1 MHPALDAF
9 TAPTAEWFA
18 STFAAPTQCQVSG
31 WQSISAGQHC
41 LIAAPTGSGKTLA
54 AFLWA
59 IDRVMSE
66 PEPARAERTRVL
78 YLSPLRALAV
88 DVDKNLRAPLAGI
101 SLAAERLGVEVHV
114 PTVGVRTGD
123 TSAAERRRLVTRPP
137 DIAITTPESLYLMLT
152 SQARETL
159 RWVRWVI
166 VDEIHSVAAT
176 KRGTHLALSLERLC
190 ELTAQPPQRIGLSAT
205 QRPLSEV
212 ARFLGGS
219 DPDRPAARHVEITD
233 AGMTK
238 QLDVEVIVGVSDMGD
253 LAAASAGAA
262 PNGAVRVD
270 HDDDFAPPLAVAPS
284 DTASPLAVAPP
295 DTASPLAVA
304 PSDSASSLAVA
315 PSDTAQTHSNS
326 IWPAIH
332 PRLLELVYA
341 HRSTIIFTNARRLA
355 ERLATRLNELHLE
368 GLNRAAEAEG
378 TSPPEGAELVRAHH
392 GSLSREQRLG
402 IEDDLKAGRVRAIVA
417 TSSLELG
424 IDMGAVDLV
433 IQVASPPS
441 VAAGMQRIGR
451 AGHQVGEPSVGKI
464 FPRHRGDLVEAAVVA
479 QRMGTG
485 EIEAIRYPRQPL
497 DVLAQQ
503 VVAMVAVDDW
513 SVEGILRVVR
523 RAAPYE
529 QLSEEVF
536 SSVLDLLAGRYPSEE
551 FRELRPRIV
560 WDRTTGMLRARQG
573 AGRLAVTN
581 AGTIPDRG
589 LYAVFTTD
597 GSRVGELDEEMVY
610 EARVGETFL
619 LGASTWRIAEIT
631 FDRVVVTPAPGEPGK
646 MPFWHGDGPGRPLE
660 LGRAVGAF
668 IRTIGDE
675 LPADLESHL
684 MQLDAEAER
693 AAVMARRGDVDPTS
707 PPRRAAQRLSRTAKP
722 GPERP
727 VSAANKSGKQQAT
740 RREGSTVSA
749 SSIAAEPTARLVE
762 QLQRENCLDRS
773 AAVNVLRYL
782 DAQRAATGAVPD
794 DRTIVV
800 ERFRDEIGD
809 WRICILTPFGA
820 RVHAPWGIALQAKL
834 AEQAVG
840 SGDVNGMGGV
850 ELLWSDDGI
859 VLRLPD
865 VWSPDDHGGAGAA
878 GNGSAWDSPGAGGP
892 PVLDATDL
900 ALDPDEVRDAI
911 VSHLPSTALFASR
924 FREVAGRALLLPR
937 RRPGERVPLWQQ
949 RQRSA
954 GLLEVAA
961 KYPSF
966 PMLLETSRECLQEVF
981 DVPALAEVLSDIR
994 SRKIRMVTVDTDGAS
1009 PMAQSLLFDWISVFM
1024 YGGDAPLAERR
1035 AAALALDRDLLADL
1049 LGAEELRELLDAEV
1063 LATLELELQRLADGR
1078 RARSPDELAD
1088 VLSRVGD
1095 LTAAEISYRC
1105 VTEQPVSSTAEQ
1117 ARDEAAQDS
1126 STAAFDA
1133 PSRGESPPG
1142 SAGAL
1147 ESPPNM
1153 SLGEGWLAELVA
1165 ERRAVEL
1172 RVAGETRYVAVEDAA
1187 RYRDALGCALPV
1199 GLPAVLTVDVL
1210 APGTDPL
1217 DELVARYASTH
1228 VPFEADA
1235 VAERLGI
1242 PVVRVTA
1249 ALNRLETAK
1258 RVTRGAFRPD
1268 GTSTEW
1274 CDTSV
1279 LRTVRRRSLA
1289 RLRREVEPVPPE
1301 AYARFLAAWH
1311 SIDRPR
1317 RGADALADAI
1327 TQLAGAPVAA
1337 SILETDVLPA
1347 RVARYSGA
1355 DLDAL
1360 LASGELVWIG
1370 AGSLGPNDGR
1380 VRLYWRDEIAT
1391 LAPPTDHEPD
1401 DTVSAAVLAYLAEHG
1416 AAFWPDLL
1424 NAAHAATALGEERTS
1439 ASGQPHSAD
1448 EPAANRQ
1455 PPPDSRDATPPD
1467 AALDPVGRGERSQA
1481 EISPDSRRPADLA
1494 SLSDQ
1499 VLAALWDLVWAG
1511 LVTNDTLAPLR
1522 ALGPRRSGRSKST
1535 SAGRAAGIRQ
1545 GARRGQSGVLTRSG
1559 PARRRPGRL
1568 RSGGPPSA
1576 AGRWSLTSL
1585 LREPAPSPTERAH
1598 GGAQALLE
1606 RHGIVTRPGVLAEGH
1621 PGGFAAAYGILRALE
1636 ERGSVRRGHF
1646 VEGLGAAQ
1654 FATAAAVERLRDYR
1668 EGSDGVVA
1676 LGAADPAQPYGA
1688 ALSWPPSDGRPSR
1701 TAGAHVVLAD
1711 GTPLVALDRGG
1722 RTLHTFE
1729 HAADDLR
1736 WIGALRQALADGRL
1750 AKVELARIDAGPAAE
1765 HPIHDALIEHGFTP
1779 GYRGP
1784 TLRP

>member
-1 MHPALDAF
+1 M
-9 TAPTAEWFA
+9 
-18 STFAAPTQCQVSG
+18 C
-31 WQSISAGQHC
+31 
-41 LIAAPTGSGKTLA
+41 
-54 AFLWA
+54 
-59 IDRVMSE
+59 E
-66 PEPARAERTRVL
+66 PEPPRGERTRVL

-88 DVDKNLRAPLAGI
+88 DIDKNLRAPLTGI
-101 SLAAERLGVEVHV
+101 GLAAERLGADVHM

-190 ELTAQPPQRIGLSAT
+190 ELTATKGGSPQRIGLSAT

-212 ARFLGGS
+212 ARFLGGN
-219 DPDRPAARHVEITD
+219 DPDQPASRHVEITD

-238 QLDVEVIVGVSDMGD
+238 QLEVEVIVGVSDMGD

-262 PNGAVRVD
+262 PNGTVRVD
-270 HDDDFAPPLAVAPS
+270 HDDDFALESPPPTLRDETAPS
-284 DTASPLAVAPP
+284 DTV
-295 DTASPLAVA
+295 
-304 PSDSASSLAVA
+304 
-315 PSDTAQTHSNS
+315 PSDTVSDTVPSDEASPQTAPAPETHSNS

-355 ERLATRLNELHLE
+355 ERLASRLNELHLD

-485 EIEAIRYPRQPL
+485 EIESIRFPRQPL

-513 SVEGILRVVR
+513 SVPDMLAVLR

-675 LPADLESHL
+675 IPADLESHL

-693 AAVMARRGDVDPTS
+693 AAVAARRGDQTS
-707 PPRRAAQRLSRTAKP
+707 PDNGARPSRAASK
-722 GPERP
+722 
-727 VSAANKSGKQQAT
+727 
-740 RREGSTVSA
+740 
-749 SSIAAEPTARLVE
+749 AAEPTARLVE
-762 QLQRENCLDRS
+762 RLQHENCLDRS

-782 DAQRAATGAVPD
+782 EAQRVATGVVPD

-834 AEQAVG
+834 ADQAAG
-840 SGDVNGMGGV
+840 SAGALADGMGGV

-865 VWSPDDHGGAGAA
+865 VWSPDDPDGQGTGDNGSAWSSPGAGAA
-878 GNGSAWDSPGAGGP
+878 

-900 ALDPDEVRDAI
+900 ALDPDEVRKAI

-981 DVPALAEVLSDIR
+981 DVPALSEVLSDIR

-1095 LTAAEISYRC
+1095 LTSEELSYRC
-1105 VTEQPVSSTAEQ
+1105 EPSAPLPSPHENDAAEPIESTHA
-1117 ARDEAAQDS
+1117 D
-1126 STAAFDA
+1126 
-1133 PSRGESPPG
+1133 
-1142 SAGAL
+1142 
-1147 ESPPNM
+1147 
-1153 SLGEGWLAELVA
+1153 GWLAELVA
-1165 ERRAVEL
+1165 HRRAVEL
-1172 RVAGETRYVAVEDAA
+1172 RIAGETRYVAVEDAA

-1199 GLPAVLTVDVL
+1199 GLPAALTVDVL
-1210 APGTDPL
+1210 PPGTDPL
-1217 DELVARYASTH
+1217 DELVARFAATH
-1228 VPFEADA
+1228 VPFEAESIA
-1235 VAERLGI
+1235 QRLGI
-1242 PVVRVTA
+1242 GEARVTA
-1249 ALNRLETAK
+1249 SLNRLETAR

-1268 GTSTEW
+1268 GTGTEW

-1289 RLRREVEPVPPE
+1289 RLRHEVEPVPPE
-1301 AYARFLAAWH
+1301 AYARFVAAWH
-1311 SIDRPR
+1311 SVDRPR

-1337 SILETDVLPA
+1337 SILEADVLPA
-1347 RVARYSGA
+1347 RVARYSAA

-1391 LAPPTDHEPD
+1391 LAPPPDDEPD
-1401 DTVSAAVLAYLAEHG
+1401 DPVTAALLGHLAERG

-1424 NAAHAATALGEERTS
+1424 SAA
-1439 ASGQPHSAD
+1439 ASGLRDDDPEGSSIQPQASPATSTDFSA
-1448 EPAANRQ
+1448 R
-1455 PPPDSRDATPPD
+1455 
-1467 AALDPVGRGERSQA
+1467 
-1481 EISPDSRRPADLA
+1481 
-1494 SLSDQ
+1494 

-1522 ALGPRRSGRSKST
+1522 TLGPRRSARRSRSAA
-1535 SAGRAAGIRQ
+1535 SRSSGAGRAAGSGRQ
-1545 GARRGQSGVLTRSG
+1545 GARRGRAGVLTRSG
-1559 PARRRPGRL
+1559 PGRRPRPGRL

-1585 LREPAPSPTERAH
+1585 LREPAPSATERAH
-1598 GGAQALLE
+1598 GSAQALLE

-1654 FATAAAVERLRDYR
+1654 FATAAAVERLRDHR
-1668 EGSDGVVA
+1668 EGTGDVLM

-1688 ALSWPPSDGRPSR
+1688 ALSWPPSGGRPSR
-1701 TAGAHVVLAD
+1701 TAGGHVVLAD
-1711 GTPLVALDRGG
+1711 GVPLVMADRGG

-1729 HAADDLR
+1729 HAATDLR
-1736 WIGALRQALADGRL
+1736 WIDALRQALADGRL
-1750 AKVELARIDAGPAAE
+1750 AKVELARIDATPAAE
-1765 HPIHDALIEHGFTP
+1765 HPIHDTLTENGFTP

>member
-1 MHPALDAF
+1 MAGPTADSDAAARMHAALGAFSAPA
-9 TAPTAEWFA
+9 AEWFA
-18 STFAAPTQCQVSG
+18 STFAAPTECQVSG
-31 WQSISAGQHC
+31 WQSISEGRNC

-101 SLAAERLGVEVHV
+101 ALAAERLGVDVHM

-190 ELTAQPPQRIGLSAT
+190 ELTRDTVGPPQRIGLSAT

-212 ARFLGGS
+212 AHFLGGS
-219 DPDRPAARHVEITD
+219 DPDLPASRHVEITD

-270 HDDDFAPPLAVAPS
+270 HDDDFAQ
-284 DTASPLAVAPP
+284 P
-295 DTASPLAVA
+295 DTAPQLPPSAAA
-304 PSDSASSLAVA
+304 PAETA
-315 PSDTAQTHSNS
+315 PPEPAPAPETHSNS

-332 PRLLELVYA
+332 PRLLALIYA

-355 ERLATRLNELHLE
+355 ERLATRLNELHLD

-392 GSLSREQRLG
+392 GSLSREQRLT
-402 IEDDLKAGRVRAIVA
+402 IEDDLKSGRVRAIVA

-485 EIEAIRYPRQPL
+485 EIEAIHFPRQPL

-513 SVEGILRVVR
+513 SVADLLAVIR

-693 AAVMARRGDVDPTS
+693 AAVAARRGDVDPAS
-707 PPRRAAQRLSRTAKP
+707 EPSSENGGGAAPPRRASKAAQ
-722 GPERP
+722 
-727 VSAANKSGKQQAT
+727 
-740 RREGSTVSA
+740 
-749 SSIAAEPTARLVE
+749 PTARLVE

-782 DAQRAATGAVPD
+782 DAQRAATGALPD

-834 AEQAVG
+834 AQQGAGDGSAVA
-840 SGDVNGMGGV
+840 DGMGGV

-865 VWSPDDHGGAGAA
+865 VWSPDDHDGAA
-878 GNGSAWDSPGAGGP
+878 PNGSAQNSWNADSPGASGA

-900 ALDPDEVRDAI
+900 ALDPDEVREAI
-911 VSHLPSTALFASR
+911 VGHLPSTALFASR

-981 DVPALAEVLSDIR
+981 DVPALAEVLTDIR

-1063 LATLELELQRLADGR
+1063 LAELELELQRLADGR
-1078 RARSPDELAD
+1078 RARSADELAD
-1088 VLSRVGD
+1088 VLARVGD
-1095 LTAAEISYRC
+1095 LTAEELSYRC
-1105 VTEQPVSSTAEQ
+1105 ELSTPLPSPHESDAAGPTEVDEVVAPQS
-1117 ARDEAAQDS
+1117 EAA
-1126 STAAFDA
+1126 A
-1133 PSRGESPPG
+1133 GER
-1142 SAGAL
+1142 
-1147 ESPPNM
+1147 
-1153 SLGEGWLAELVA
+1153 WLADLLA

-1172 RVAGETRYVAVEDAA
+1172 RIAGEVRYVAVEDAA

-1199 GLPAVLTVDVL
+1199 GLPAAFMSDAL
-1210 APGTDPL
+1210 ADGADPM
-1217 DELVARYASTH
+1217 DELVARFAATH
-1228 VPFEADA
+1228 IPFEAEA
-1235 VAERLGI
+1235 AALRWGI
-1242 PVVRVTA
+1242 PAVRVTA
-1249 ALNRLETAK
+1249 ALSRLETAK

-1274 CDTSV
+1274 CDTAV

-1355 DLDAL
+1355 DLDGL

-1380 VRLYWRDEIAT
+1380 VRLYWRDEVAT
-1391 LAPPTDHEPD
+1391 LAPPPTDAPD
-1401 DTVSAAVLAYLAEHG
+1401 DPVAAALLGHLAEHG
-1416 AAFWPDLL
+1416 AAFGPDLL
-1424 NAAHAATALGEERTS
+1424 AAAAAGPARRESVAEADAVPAESSARGGDETQQLDRGGPDQPGPRAHAAAAPL
-1439 ASGQPHSAD
+1439 
-1448 EPAANRQ
+1448 PAA
-1455 PPPDSRDATPPD
+1455 S
-1467 AALDPVGRGERSQA
+1467 
-1481 EISPDSRRPADLA
+1481 SPEFSAR
-1494 SLSDQ
+1494 
-1499 VLAALWDLVWAG
+1499 VLAALWDLVWTG

-1522 ALGPRRSGRSKST
+1522 VLGPRRTGQRSR
-1535 SAGRAAGIRQ
+1535 RAAGRTPGTGRALGSPRQ
-1545 GARRGQSGVLTRSG
+1545 GARRGRSGVLTRSG
-1559 PARRRPGRL
+1559 PARRRPARL

-1668 EGSDGVVA
+1668 EGSDEVVV

-1688 ALSWPPSDGRPSR
+1688 ALAWPPSDGRPSR
-1701 TAGAHVVLAD
+1701 TAGAHVVLA
-1711 GTPLVALDRGG
+1711 GGAPLVALDRGG

-1729 HAADDLR
+1729 HAAGDLR
-1736 WIGALRQALADGRL
+1736 WIDSLRRALADGRL

-1765 HPIHDALIEHGFTP
+1765 HPIHDLLIENGFTP

-1784 TLRP
+1784 TLRS

>member
-1 MHPALDAF
+1 M
-9 TAPTAEWFA
+9 
-18 STFAAPTQCQVSG
+18 
-31 WQSISAGQHC
+31 
-41 LIAAPTGSGKTLA
+41 
-54 AFLWA
+54 
-59 IDRVMSE
+59 
-66 PEPARAERTRVL
+66 AERTRVL

-101 SLAAERLGVEVHV
+101 SLAAERLGVDVHV

-190 ELTAQPPQRIGLSAT
+190 ELTAEPPQRIGLSAT

-212 ARFLGGS
+212 ARFLGGN
-219 DPDRPAARHVEITD
+219 DPDQPDARHVEITD

-262 PNGAVRVD
+262 PNGTVRVD
-270 HDDDFAPPLAVAPS
+270 HDDDFAQPDTAPSLAPPVAAPS
-284 DTASPLAVAPP
+284 DTA
-295 DTASPLAVA
+295 A
-304 PSDSASSLAVA
+304 PSDSAAPLPEPTATESSETAVPAIA
-315 PSDTAQTHSNS
+315 PASETHSNS

-332 PRLLELVYA
+332 PRLLALIYA

-433 IQVASPPS
+433 VQVASPPS

-485 EIEAIRYPRQPL
+485 EIEAIRFPRQPL

-513 SVEGILRVVR
+513 SVPDLLAIIR

-693 AAVMARRGDVDPTS
+693 AAVMARRGDVDPASQPSSENGGETA
-707 PPRRAAQRLSRTAKP
+707 PLRRASKAAQ
-722 GPERP
+722 
-727 VSAANKSGKQQAT
+727 
-740 RREGSTVSA
+740 
-749 SSIAAEPTARLVE
+749 PTARLLE

-782 DAQRAATGAVPD
+782 DAQRIATGVIPD

-820 RVHAPWGIALQAKL
+820 RVHAPWGIALQSKL
-834 AEQAVG
+834 AEQGAN
-840 SGDVNGMGGV
+840 SGGALADGMGGV

-865 VWSPDDHGGAGAA
+865 VWSPDDPDGASATTGGA
-878 GNGSAWDSPGAGGP
+878 AWDSPGVSGA

-900 ALDPDEVRDAI
+900 ALDPDEVREAI
-911 VSHLPSTALFASR
+911 VGHLPSTALFASR

-994 SRKIRMVTVDTDGAS
+994 SRKIRMITVDTDGAS

-1078 RARSPDELAD
+1078 RARSADELAD
-1088 VLSRVGD
+1088 VLARVGD
-1095 LTAAEISYRC
+1095 LTAEELSYRC
-1105 VTEQPVSSTAEQ
+1105 EPSGPAPSPHEGDAPGSAEV
-1117 ARDEAAQDS
+1117 DEAAATQS
-1126 STAAFDA
+1126 ETA
-1133 PSRGESPPG
+1133 SGERW
-1142 SAGAL
+1142 
-1147 ESPPNM
+1147 
-1153 SLGEGWLAELVA
+1153 LGDLLA

-1172 RVAGETRYVAVEDAA
+1172 RIAGEVRYVAVEDAA

-1199 GLPAVLTVDVL
+1199 GLPAALTVDML
-1210 APGTDPL
+1210 TPGTDPL
-1217 DELVARYASTH
+1217 DELVARFAATH

-1242 PVVRVTA
+1242 ALVRVTA
-1249 ALNRLETAK
+1249 ALNRLETAN

-1268 GTSTEW
+1268 GTSTDW

-1289 RLRREVEPVPPE
+1289 RLRHEVEPVPPE
-1301 AYARFLAAWH
+1301 AYARFLSTWH

-1360 LASGELVWIG
+1360 LASGELVWVG

-1380 VRLYWRDEIAT
+1380 IRLYWRDEVAT
-1391 LAPPTDHEPD
+1391 LAPTPD
-1401 DTVSAAVLAYLAEHG
+1401 DVPDDPVSAAVLAHLSEHG

-1424 NAAHAATALGEERTS
+1424 AAAAAPPTRREAGVGAEAVPAESSADSGDETRRLDGSGADQPDSQAHAAAPLS
-1439 ASGQPHSAD
+1439 AASSPEFSA
-1448 EPAANRQ
+1448 R
-1455 PPPDSRDATPPD
+1455 
-1467 AALDPVGRGERSQA
+1467 
-1481 EISPDSRRPADLA
+1481 
-1494 SLSDQ
+1494 

-1522 ALGPRRSGRSKST
+1522 ALGPRRGAQRSHSAARRTAGSGRP
-1535 SAGRAAGIRQ
+1535 
-1545 GARRGQSGVLTRSG
+1545 GARRGRSGVLTRSG

-1598 GGAQALLE
+1598 GAAQALLE
-1606 RHGIVTRPGVLAEGH
+1606 RHGIVTRPGVLGEGH

-1654 FATAAAVERLRDYR
+1654 FATAAAVERLRDHR
-1668 EGSDGVVA
+1668 DGSGDVML

-1688 ALSWPPSDGRPSR
+1688 ALGWPPSDGRPSR
-1701 TAGAHVVLAD
+1701 SAGAHVVLAD
-1711 GTPLVALDRGG
+1711 GIPLVMLARGG

-1729 HAADDLR
+1729 HAAADLR
-1736 WIGALRQALADGRL
+1736 WIDSLRDALAAGRL
-1750 AKVELARIDAGPAAE
+1750 TKVELARIDAGPAAE

-1784 TLRP
+1784 TLRR

>member
-1 MHPALDAF
+1 
-9 TAPTAEWFA
+9 
-18 STFAAPTQCQVSG
+18 
-31 WQSISAGQHC
+31 
-41 LIAAPTGSGKTLA
+41 
-54 AFLWA
+54 
-59 IDRVMSE
+59 MSK
-66 PEPARAERTRVL
+66 PEPPRAERTRVL

-88 DVDKNLRAPLAGI
+88 DIDKNLRAPLAGI
-101 SLAAERLGVEVHV
+101 GLAAERFGTDVHT

-123 TSAAERRRLVTRPP
+123 TSAAERRRLITRPP

-190 ELTAQPPQRIGLSAT
+190 ELTVEPPQRIGLSAT

-212 ARFLGGS
+212 ARFLGGN
-219 DPDRPAARHVEITD
+219 DPEKSASRHVVITD
-233 AGMTK
+233 AGMSS

-253 LAAASAGAA
+253 LAAASAAGA
-262 PNGAVRVD
+262 PNGNVRVD
-270 HDDDFAPPLAVAPS
+270 HDDDFAAPRRVAPS
-284 DTASPLAVAPP
+284 DTAPELAA
-295 DTASPLAVA
+295 
-304 PSDSASSLAVA
+304 A
-315 PSDTAQTHSNS
+315 PSDTAPTVPGSPAPQTHSNS

-332 PRLLELVYA
+332 PRLLELVYE

-355 ERLATRLNELHLE
+355 ERLASRLNELHLD

-392 GSLSREQRLG
+392 GSLSREQRLA
-402 IEDDLKAGRVRAIVA
+402 IEDDLKSGRVRAIVA

-441 VAAGMQRIGR
+441 VAAGLQRIGR
-451 AGHQVGEPSVGKI
+451 AGHHVGAPSVGKI

-485 EIEAIRYPRQPL
+485 EIESIRFPRQPL

-503 VVAMVAVDDW
+503 IVAMVAVDDW
-513 SVEGILRVVR
+513 SVDDLLGVVR

-536 SSVLDLLAGRYPSEE
+536 TSVLDLLAGRYPSEE

-581 AGTIPDRG
+581 GGTIPDRG

-668 IRTIGDE
+668 IRSVGDQMPDPLMPDFATDSSDDAVTGLIGRLQDE
-675 LPADLESHL
+675 H
-684 MQLDAEAER
+684 
-693 AAVMARRGDVDPTS
+693 
-707 PPRRAAQRLSRTAKP
+707 
-722 GPERP
+722 
-727 VSAANKSGKQQAT
+727 
-740 RREGSTVSA
+740 
-749 SSIAAEPTARLVE
+749 
-762 QLQRENCLDRS
+762 CLDRT
-773 AAVNVLRYL
+773 AAENILRYL
-782 DAQRAATGAVPD
+782 DAQRTATGVVPD

-820 RVHAPWGIALQAKL
+820 RVHAPWGIALQAKF
-834 AEQAVG
+834 AQGAAG
-840 SGDVNGMGGV
+840 HGDGPV

-859 VLRLPD
+859 VLRLGD
-865 VWSPDDHGGAGAA
+865 VWSPDDGAQLQSG
-878 GNGSAWDSPGAGGP
+878 PGLGTPA
-892 PVLDATDL
+892 LDGDTL
-900 ALDPDEVRDAI
+900 ALDPDEVREAI

-981 DVPALAEVLSDIR
+981 DVPALTEVLGDIR

-1078 RARSPDELAD
+1078 RARNADELAD

-1095 LTAAEISYRC
+1095 LTALEVAHRC
-1105 VTEQPVSSTAEQ
+1105 EPDPSSRPSADAVRPMAPAGDQPGGQLPAGG
-1117 ARDEAAQDS
+1117 DAAPALASADS
-1126 STAAFDA
+1126 L
-1133 PSRGESPPG
+1133 P
-1142 SAGAL
+1142 
-1147 ESPPNM
+1147 
-1153 SLGEGWLAELVA
+1153 GEGLLADLLA

-1199 GLPAVLTVDVL
+1199 GLPASLTVDVL
-1210 APGTDPL
+1210 PTGTDPL
-1217 DELVARYASTH
+1217 DELVARFAATH
-1228 VPFEADA
+1228 VPFETESAA
-1235 VAERLGI
+1235 QRLGI

-1249 ALNRLETAK
+1249 ALNRLETAR

-1268 GTSTEW
+1268 GTGTEW

-1301 AYARFLAAWH
+1301 AYARFVSAWH
-1311 SIDRPR
+1311 SIERPR

-1337 SILETDVLPA
+1337 SILEADVLPA
-1347 RVARYSGA
+1347 RLARYSGA

-1391 LAPPTDHEPD
+1391 LAPPPDDEPD
-1401 DTVSAAVLAYLAEHG
+1401 DPVAAAVLGHLGERG

-1424 NAAHAATALGEERTS
+1424 SAAHAATAG
-1439 ASGQPHSAD
+1439 D
-1448 EPAANRQ
+1448 EA
-1455 PPPDSRDATPPD
+1455 
-1467 AALDPVGRGERSQA
+1467 
-1481 EISPDSRRPADLA
+1481 ADL
-1494 SLSDQ
+1494 SGLSER

-1511 LVTNDTLAPLR
+1511 HLTNDTFAPLR
-1522 ALGPRRSGRSKST
+1522 ALGPRK
-1535 SAGRAAGIRQ
+1535 GRAAKAKRPGRRAA
-1545 GARRGQSGVLTRSG
+1545 GASRSRSGVLTRSG
-1559 PARRRPGRL
+1559 PSHRPRPGRL
-1568 RSGGPPSA
+1568 RAGGPPSA
-1576 AGRWSLTSL
+1576 AGRWSLVSL

-1598 GGAQALLE
+1598 GAAQALLE

-1654 FATAAAVERLRDYR
+1654 FATAAAVERLRDHR
-1668 EGSDGVVA
+1668 EGSGDMVM

-1688 ALSWPPSDGRPSR
+1688 ALSWPHSDGRPSR
-1701 TAGAHVVLAD
+1701 TAGGQVVLCD
-1711 GTPLVALDRGG
+1711 GIPLVMLDRGG

-1729 HAADDLR
+1729 HANTDLR
-1736 WIGALRQALADGRL
+1736 WIDALRDALAIGRL
-1750 AKVELARIDAGPAAE
+1750 AKVELARIDAAPAAE
-1765 HPIHDALIEHGFTP
+1765 HPMHDTLLANGFTP

-1784 TLRP
+1784 TLRA

>member
-1 MHPALDAF
+1 MHPALGSF
-9 TAPTAEWFA
+9 SAPTGEWFA
-18 STFAAPTQCQVSG
+18 STFAAPTECQVSG
-31 WQSISAGQHC
+31 WESISEGRHC

-101 SLAAERLGVEVHV
+101 SLAAERLGVDVHM

-190 ELTAQPPQRIGLSAT
+190 ELTGEPPQRIGLSAT

-219 DPDRPAARHVEITD
+219 DPEQPASRHVEITD

-270 HDDDFAPPLAVAPS
+270 HDDDFAAPVAVAVAPS
-284 DTASPLAVAPP
+284 DTAAP
-295 DTASPLAVA
+295 
-304 PSDSASSLAVA
+304 
-315 PSDTAQTHSNS
+315 QTHSNS

-332 PRLLELVYA
+332 PRLLQLVYA

-433 IQVASPPS
+433 VQVASPPS

-485 EIEAIRYPRQPL
+485 EIESIRYPRQPL

-513 SVEGILRVVR
+513 SVPDLLAVIR

-668 IRTIGDE
+668 IRTIGDA

-693 AAVMARRGDVDPTS
+693 AAVMARRGDVDPAGQPSSETGGGAA
-707 PPRRAAQRLSRTAKP
+707 PPRRASK
-722 GPERP
+722 
-727 VSAANKSGKQQAT
+727 
-740 RREGSTVSA
+740 
-749 SSIAAEPTARLVE
+749 AAEPTARLVE

-834 AEQAVG
+834 AEQAAG
-840 SGDVNGMGGV
+840 SREVNGMGGV

-865 VWSPDDHGGAGAA
+865 VWLPDDQAS
-878 GNGSAWDSPGAGGP
+878 NGSAWDSPGAGGT

-1078 RARSPDELAD
+1078 RARSADELAD

-1117 ARDEAAQDS
+1117 AGDEATQAGEP
-1126 STAAFDA
+1126 AAFDA
-1133 PSRGESPPG
+1133 PSSDES
-1142 SAGAL
+1142 AA
-1147 ESPPNM
+1147 
-1153 SLGEGWLAELVA
+1153 GEGWLAGLVA

-1228 VPFEADA
+1228 VPFEAEA

-1242 PVVRVTA
+1242 AVVRVTA

-1347 RVARYSGA
+1347 RVARYSSA

-1380 VRLYWRDEIAT
+1380 IRLYWRDEIAT
-1391 LAPPTDHEPD
+1391 LAPPTDAEPED
-1401 DTVSAAVLAYLAEHG
+1401 PVSAAVLAHLSEYG

-1424 NAAHAATALGEERTS
+1424 SAAHAATA
-1439 ASGQPHSAD
+1439 
-1448 EPAANRQ
+1448 
-1455 PPPDSRDATPPD
+1455 DSSQQGDS
-1467 AALDPVGRGERSQA
+1467 AALPAESTDGAPDGRALAPKSA
-1481 EISPDSRRPADLA
+1481 ASARPTDLA
-1494 SLSDQ
+1494 NLSER
-1499 VLAALWDLVWAG
+1499 VLTALWDLVWAG

-1522 ALGPRRSGRSKST
+1522 ALGPRRSGRSKS
-1535 SAGRAAGIRQ
+1535 SGAGRATGARQ
-1545 GARRGQSGVLTRSG
+1545 GARRGRSGVLTRSG

-1668 EGSDGVVA
+1668 QHSTPSYTDRSATPERPNDRSQTEVVVI
-1676 LGAADPAQPYGA
+1676 GAADPAQPYGA
-1688 ALSWPPSDGRPSR
+1688 ALSWPPSEGRPSR

-1711 GTPLVALDRGG
+1711 GAPLVALDRGG

-1729 HAADDLR
+1729 HAAVDLR

-1765 HPIHDALIEHGFTP
+1765 HPIHDALIEHGFTA

-1784 TLRP
+1784 TLRT

>member
-1 MHPALDAF
+1 MHPALGAF

-18 STFAAPTQCQVSG
+18 STFAAPTECQVSG
-31 WQSISAGQHC
+31 WEAISAGRHC

-66 PEPARAERTRVL
+66 PEPARGERTRVL

-101 SLAAERLGVEVHV
+101 SLAAERLGVDVHV

-190 ELTAQPPQRIGLSAT
+190 ELTGQAPQRIGLSAT

-219 DPDRPAARHVEITD
+219 DPDAPASRHVEITD

-253 LAAASAGAA
+253 LAAASAGAV
-262 PNGAVRVD
+262 PNRAVRVD
-270 HDDDFAPPLAVAPS
+270 HDDDFAAPPPAPPAAEPS
-284 DTASPLAVAPP
+284 DPTPAPE
-295 DTASPLAVA
+295 
-304 PSDSASSLAVA
+304 
-315 PSDTAQTHSNS
+315 THSNS

-332 PRLLELVYA
+332 PRLLALIYA

-392 GSLSREQRLG
+392 GSLSREQRLA

-485 EIEAIRYPRQPL
+485 EIEAIHFPRQPL

-513 SVEGILRVVR
+513 SVDDILRVVR

-668 IRTIGDE
+668 IRTVGDE

-693 AAVMARRGDVDPTS
+693 AAVAARRGDANATIEPS
-707 PPRRAAQRLSRTAKP
+707 SENGGEAAPPRRASKAAQ
-722 GPERP
+722 
-727 VSAANKSGKQQAT
+727 
-740 RREGSTVSA
+740 
-749 SSIAAEPTARLVE
+749 PTARLLK
-762 QLQRENCLDRS
+762 QLQRENCLDRP

-782 DAQRAATGAVPD
+782 DAQRAATGALPD

-820 RVHAPWGIALQAKL
+820 RVHAPWGIALQAKF
-834 AEQAVG
+834 AQQGAGDG
-840 SGDVNGMGGV
+840 SAAGDGMGGV

-865 VWSPDDHGGAGAA
+865 VWPPGDHDGAT
-878 GNGSAWDSPGAGGP
+878 GNGSAWDSPGGGGA

-900 ALDPDEVRDAI
+900 ALDPDEVREAI
-911 VSHLPSTALFASR
+911 VGHLPSTALFASR

-981 DVPALAEVLSDIR
+981 DVPALAEVLTDIR

-1009 PMAQSLLFDWISVFM
+1009 PMAQSLLFDWIAVFM

-1063 LATLELELQRLADGR
+1063 LAELELELQRLADGR
-1078 RARSPDELAD
+1078 RARSADELAD
-1088 VLSRVGD
+1088 VLARVGD
-1095 LTAAEISYRC
+1095 LTAEELSYRC
-1105 VTEQPVSSTAEQ
+1105 EPSGTAPSAQEGD
-1117 ARDEAAQDS
+1117 APGSADDDEAAAPQS
-1126 STAAFDA
+1126 ETA
-1133 PSRGESPPG
+1133 SGERWL
-1142 SAGAL
+1142 GAL
-1147 ESPPNM
+1147 
-1153 SLGEGWLAELVA
+1153 LA

-1172 RVAGETRYVAVEDAA
+1172 RIAGEVRYVAVEDAA

-1199 GLPAVLTVDVL
+1199 GLPAALTVDML
-1210 APGTDPL
+1210 TPGTDPL
-1217 DELVARYASTH
+1217 DELVARFAATH

-1242 PVVRVTA
+1242 AVVRVTA

-1289 RLRREVEPVPPE
+1289 RLRQEVEPVPPE
-1301 AYARFLAAWH
+1301 AYARFLARWH

-1317 RGADALADAI
+1317 RGAEALADAI

-1347 RVARYSGA
+1347 RVTRYSGA

-1360 LASGELVWIG
+1360 LASGELVWVG

-1380 VRLYWRDEIAT
+1380 IRLYWRDEVAT
-1391 LAPPTDHEPD
+1391 LAPTPD
-1401 DTVSAAVLAYLAEHG
+1401 DVPDDPVSAAVLAHLSEHG

-1424 NAAHAATALGEERTS
+1424 AAAAAAPTRREAGVGAEAVPAESSADSGDETRRFDGSGSDRPDSQAHAAAPLS
-1439 ASGQPHSAD
+1439 AASSPEFSA
-1448 EPAANRQ
+1448 R
-1455 PPPDSRDATPPD
+1455 
-1467 AALDPVGRGERSQA
+1467 
-1481 EISPDSRRPADLA
+1481 
-1494 SLSDQ
+1494 
-1499 VLAALWDLVWAG
+1499 VLTALWDLVWAG

-1522 ALGPRRSGRSKST
+1522 ALGPRRGAQRSRSAARRTSGSGRP
-1535 SAGRAAGIRQ
+1535 
-1545 GARRGQSGVLTRSG
+1545 GARRGRSGVLTRSG

-1568 RSGGPPSA
+1568 RTGGPPSA

-1598 GGAQALLE
+1598 GAAQALLE
-1606 RHGIVTRPGVLAEGH
+1606 RHGIVTRPGVLGEGH

-1654 FATAAAVERLRDYR
+1654 FATAAAVERLRDHR
-1668 EGSDGVVA
+1668 EGSGDMML

-1688 ALSWPPSDGRPSR
+1688 ALGWPPSDGRPGRS
-1701 TAGAHVVLAD
+1701 AGAHVVLAD
-1711 GTPLVALDRGG
+1711 GVPLVMLDRGG

-1729 HAADDLR
+1729 QAAADLR
-1736 WIGALRQALADGRL
+1736 WIDALRDGLAAGRL
-1750 AKVELARIDAGPAAE
+1750 ARVELGRIDSTDAAE
-1765 HPIHDALIEHGFTP
+1765 HPMHDLLIENGFIP

-1784 TLRP
+1784 TLRT

>member
-1 MHPALDAF
+1 MAGVTADNEVLARMHPALGSF
-9 TAPTAEWFA
+9 SAPTSEWFGT
-18 STFAAPTQCQVSG
+18 TFAAPTQCQVSG
-31 WQSISAGQHC
+31 WETIAEGRHC

-66 PEPARAERTRVL
+66 PEPPRAERTRVL

-88 DVDKNLRAPLAGI
+88 DIDKNLRAPLAGI
-101 SLAAERLGVEVHV
+101 GLAAERLGTDMHT

-123 TSAAERRRLVTRPP
+123 TSAAERRRLITRPP

-190 ELTAQPPQRIGLSAT
+190 ELTVEQPQRIGLSAT

-212 ARFLGGS
+212 ARFLGGN
-219 DPDRPAARHVEITD
+219 DPDQPASRHVVITD
-233 AGMTK
+233 AGMSS

-253 LAAASAGAA
+253 LAAASVAGA
-262 PNGAVRVD
+262 PNGNVRVD
-270 HDDDFAPPLAVAPS
+270 HDDDCAASSSTGPSLAPPASDTAPSDAAPSLAPTPS
-284 DTASPLAVAPP
+284 DTA
-295 DTASPLAVA
+295 
-304 PSDSASSLAVA
+304 PSDASGAA
-315 PSDTAQTHSNS
+315 PQTHSNS

-355 ERLATRLNELHLE
+355 ERLASRLNELHLD

-451 AGHQVGEPSVGKI
+451 AGHQVGAPSVGKI

-485 EIEAIRYPRQPL
+485 EIESIRFPRQPL

-513 SVEGILRVVR
+513 SVDDLLGVVR

-581 AGTIPDRG
+581 GGTIPDRG

-668 IRTIGDE
+668 IRSVGDQLPDPLPLDFATDSSDDAVTGLIG
-675 LPADLESHL
+675 
-684 MQLDAEAER
+684 R
-693 AAVMARRGDVDPTS
+693 
-707 PPRRAAQRLSRTAKP
+707 
-722 GPERP
+722 
-727 VSAANKSGKQQAT
+727 
-740 RREGSTVSA
+740 
-749 SSIAAEPTARLVE
+749 
-762 QLQRENCLDRS
+762 LQREHCLDRT
-773 AAVNVLRYL
+773 AAENILRYL
-782 DAQRAATGAVPD
+782 DAQRTATGVVPD

-834 AEQAVG
+834 AEGAAQHG
-840 SGDVNGMGGV
+840 EGPV

-859 VLRLPD
+859 VLRLGD
-865 VWSPDDHGGAGAA
+865 VWSPDDEAGSQS
-878 GNGSAWDSPGAGGP
+878 GPG
-892 PVLDATDL
+892 LDAPDL
-900 ALDPDEVRDAI
+900 ALDPDEVREAI
-911 VSHLPSTALFASR
+911 VNHLPSTALFASR

-981 DVPALAEVLSDIR
+981 DVPALAEVLGDIK
-994 SRKIRMVTVDTDGAS
+994 SRKIRMVTVDTDRAS

-1078 RARSPDELAD
+1078 RARDADELAD

-1095 LTAAEISYRC
+1095 LTTLEITHRC
-1105 VTEQPVSSTAEQ
+1105 EP
-1117 ARDEAAQDS
+1117 D
-1126 STAAFDA
+1126 
-1133 PSRGESPPG
+1133 PSGSPPG
-1142 SAGAL
+1142 
-1147 ESPPNM
+1147 ERW
-1153 SLGEGWLAELVA
+1153 LGELVA
-1165 ERRAVEL
+1165 ERRAVEV
-1172 RVAGETRYVAVEDAA
+1172 RIADETRYVAVEDAS
-1187 RYRDALGCALPV
+1187 RCRDALGCALPV
-1199 GLPAVLTVDVL
+1199 GLPAAFTVD
-1210 APGTDPL
+1210 AYQGTDPL
-1217 DELVARYASTH
+1217 DELVARFAATH
-1228 VPFEADA
+1228 VPFEVESAA
-1235 VAERLGI
+1235 QRLGI

-1249 ALNRLETAK
+1249 ALNRLEAAR

-1268 GTSTEW
+1268 GTGTEW
-1274 CDTSV
+1274 CDMTV

-1301 AYARFLAAWH
+1301 AYARFLSAWH

-1337 SILETDVLPA
+1337 SILEADVLPV
-1347 RVARYSGA
+1347 RLARYSGA

-1391 LAPPTDHEPD
+1391 LAPPPDDEPD
-1401 DTVSAAVLAYLAEHG
+1401 GPVAASVLSHLGERG
-1416 AAFWPDLL
+1416 AAFWTDLFA
-1424 NAAHAATALGEERTS
+1424 AAHAATS
-1439 ASGQPHSAD
+1439 D
-1448 EPAANRQ
+1448 
-1455 PPPDSRDATPPD
+1455 DA
-1467 AALDPVGRGERSQA
+1467 
-1481 EISPDSRRPADLA
+1481 PADL
-1494 SLSDQ
+1494 SGQSER

-1511 LVTNDTLAPLR
+1511 LVTNDTFAPLR
-1522 ALGPRRSGRSKST
+1522 ALGPRR
-1535 SAGRAAGIRQ
+1535 GRAAKAKRPG
-1545 GARRGQSGVLTRSG
+1545 RRAASASRGRSGVLTRSG
-1559 PARRRPGRL
+1559 PGHRPRPGRL
-1568 RSGGPPSA
+1568 RAGGPPSA
-1576 AGRWSLTSL
+1576 AGRWSLVSL

-1598 GGAQALLE
+1598 GAAQALLE
-1606 RHGIVTRPGVLAEGH
+1606 RHGIVTRPGVLADGH

-1654 FATAAAVERLRDYR
+1654 FATAAAVERLRDHR
-1668 EGSDGVVA
+1668 EGSDDIVV

-1688 ALSWPPSDGRPSR
+1688 ALGWPSSDGRPSR
-1701 TAGAHVVLAD
+1701 TAGGHVVLSD
-1711 GTPLVALDRGG
+1711 GFPLVMLDRGG

-1729 HAADDLR
+1729 HANTDLR
-1736 WIGALRQALADGRL
+1736 WIDALRNALANGRL
-1750 AKVELARIDAGPAAE
+1750 TRVELARIDAAPAAE
-1765 HPIHDALIEHGFTP
+1765 HPMHDTLTANGFTP

>member
-1 MHPALDAF
+1 MAGVTADNEVLARMHPALGSF
-9 TAPTAEWFA
+9 SAPTSEWFGK
-18 STFAAPTQCQVSG
+18 TFAAPTQCQVSG
-31 WQSISAGQHC
+31 WETIAEGRHC

-66 PEPARAERTRVL
+66 PEPPRAERTRVL

-88 DVDKNLRAPLAGI
+88 DIDKNLRAPLAGI
-101 SLAAERLGVEVHV
+101 GLAAERLGTDVHT

-123 TSAAERRRLVTRPP
+123 TSAAERRRLITRPP

-190 ELTAQPPQRIGLSAT
+190 ELTVEPPQRIGLSAT

-212 ARFLGGS
+212 ARFLGGN
-219 DPDRPAARHVEITD
+219 DPEQPASRHVVITD
-233 AGMTK
+233 AGMSS

-253 LAAASAGAA
+253 LAAASAAGA
-262 PNGAVRVD
+262 PNGNVRVD
-270 HDDDFAPPLAVAPS
+270 HDDDFAAPRGVAPS
-284 DTASPLAVAPP
+284 DTAPIVPGSPAR
-295 DTASPLAVA
+295 
-304 PSDSASSLAVA
+304 
-315 PSDTAQTHSNS
+315 QTHSNS

-332 PRLLELVYA
+332 PRLLELVYE

-355 ERLATRLNELHLE
+355 ERLASRLNELHLD

-378 TSPPEGAELVRAHH
+378 TSPPEGEELVRAHH
-392 GSLSREQRLG
+392 GSLSREQRLA
-402 IEDDLKAGRVRAIVA
+402 IEDDLKTGRVRAIVA

-441 VAAGMQRIGR
+441 VAAGLQRIGR
-451 AGHQVGEPSVGKI
+451 AGHQVGAPSVGKI

-485 EIEAIRYPRQPL
+485 QIESIRFPRQPL

-513 SVEGILRVVR
+513 SVNDLLGVVR

-560 WDRTTGMLRARQG
+560 WDRSTGMLRARQG

-668 IRTIGDE
+668 IRSVGDQLPDPLAPDFATDSSDDAIAGLIG
-675 LPADLESHL
+675 
-684 MQLDAEAER
+684 R
-693 AAVMARRGDVDPTS
+693 
-707 PPRRAAQRLSRTAKP
+707 
-722 GPERP
+722 
-727 VSAANKSGKQQAT
+727 
-740 RREGSTVSA
+740 
-749 SSIAAEPTARLVE
+749 
-762 QLQRENCLDRS
+762 LQREHCLDRT
-773 AAVNVLRYL
+773 AAENILRYL
-782 DAQRAATGAVPD
+782 DAQRTATGVVPD

-834 AEQAVG
+834 AQGAAG
-840 SGDVNGMGGV
+840 HGDGPV

-859 VLRLPD
+859 VLRLGD
-865 VWSPDDHGGAGAA
+865 VWSPDDGAQLQSG
-878 GNGSAWDSPGAGGP
+878 PGLGTPA
-892 PVLDATDL
+892 LDGDTL
-900 ALDPDEVRDAI
+900 ALDPDEVREAI

-981 DVPALAEVLSDIR
+981 DVPALTEVLGDIR

-1078 RARSPDELAD
+1078 RARNADELAD

-1095 LTAAEISYRC
+1095 LTALEVAHRC
-1105 VTEQPVSSTAEQ
+1105 EPDPSSRPSADAVQPMAPAGDQ
-1117 ARDEAAQDS
+1117 PGGQLPAGGDAAPALASADS
-1126 STAAFDA
+1126 L
-1133 PSRGESPPG
+1133 P
-1142 SAGAL
+1142 
-1147 ESPPNM
+1147 
-1153 SLGEGWLAELVA
+1153 GEGLLADLLA

-1199 GLPAVLTVDVL
+1199 GLPASLTVDVL
-1210 APGTDPL
+1210 PTGTDPL
-1217 DELVARYASTH
+1217 DELVARFAATH
-1228 VPFEADA
+1228 VPFETESAA
-1235 VAERLGI
+1235 QRLGI

-1249 ALNRLETAK
+1249 ALNRLETVR

-1268 GTSTEW
+1268 GTGTEW

-1289 RLRREVEPVPPE
+1289 RLRQEVEPVPPE
-1301 AYARFLAAWH
+1301 AYARFVSAWH
-1311 SIDRPR
+1311 SIERPR

-1337 SILETDVLPA
+1337 SILEADVLPA
-1347 RVARYSGA
+1347 RLARYSGA

-1360 LASGELVWIG
+1360 LASGDLVWIG

-1391 LAPPTDHEPD
+1391 LAPPPD
-1401 DTVSAAVLAYLAEHG
+1401 DEPEDPVAAAVLGHLGERG

-1424 NAAHAATALGEERTS
+1424 SAAHAATAG
-1439 ASGQPHSAD
+1439 D
-1448 EPAANRQ
+1448 EA
-1455 PPPDSRDATPPD
+1455 
-1467 AALDPVGRGERSQA
+1467 
-1481 EISPDSRRPADLA
+1481 ADL
-1494 SLSDQ
+1494 SGLSERM
-1499 VLAALWDLVWAG
+1499 LAALWDLVWAG
-1511 LVTNDTLAPLR
+1511 HLTNDTFAPLR
-1522 ALGPRRSGRSKST
+1522 ALGPRKGRAVK
-1535 SAGRAAGIRQ
+1535 AKRPGRRAAG
-1545 GARRGQSGVLTRSG
+1545 ASRGRSGVLTRSG
-1559 PARRRPGRL
+1559 PSHRPRPGRL
-1568 RSGGPPSA
+1568 RAGGPPSA
-1576 AGRWSLTSL
+1576 AGRWSLVSL

-1598 GGAQALLE
+1598 GAAQALLE

-1654 FATAAAVERLRDYR
+1654 FATAAAVERLRDHR
-1668 EGSDGVVA
+1668 EGSGDMVM

-1688 ALSWPPSDGRPSR
+1688 ALSWPQSDGRPSR
-1701 TAGAHVVLAD
+1701 TAGGQVVLCD
-1711 GTPLVALDRGG
+1711 GLPLVMLDRGG
-1722 RTLHTFE
+1722 RSLHTFE
-1729 HAADDLR
+1729 HANTDLR
-1736 WIGALRQALADGRL
+1736 WIDALRNALATGRL
-1750 AKVELARIDAGPAAE
+1750 TRVELARIDAAPAAE
-1765 HPIHDALIEHGFTP
+1765 HPMHDTLLANGFTP

-1784 TLRP
+1784 TLRA

>member
-1 MHPALDAF
+1 MLGAF
-9 TAPTAEWFA
+9 SAPTSAWFS
-18 STFAAPTQCQVSG
+18 STFAEPTQCQVSG
-31 WQSISAGQHC
+31 WDTISQGSHC

-66 PEPARAERTRVL
+66 PEPPRPERTRVL

-88 DVDKNLRAPLAGI
+88 DIDKNLRAPLTGI
-101 SLAAERLGVEVHV
+101 GLAAERLGADVHM

-190 ELTAQPPQRIGLSAT
+190 ELTATKGGSPQRIGLSAT

-212 ARFLGGS
+212 ARFLGGN
-219 DPDRPAARHVEITD
+219 DPHQPASRHVEITD

-238 QLDVEVIVGVSDMGD
+238 QLEVEVIVGVSDMGD

-262 PNGAVRVD
+262 PNGTVRVD
-270 HDDDFAPPLAVAPS
+270 HDDDFALESSPPTLRDVTAPS
-284 DTASPLAVAPP
+284 DTASDTVSS
-295 DTASPLAVA
+295 DTASDTVSPDEASPQSTPA
-304 PSDSASSLAVA
+304 PE
-315 PSDTAQTHSNS
+315 THSNS

-355 ERLATRLNELHLE
+355 ERLASRLNELHLD

-485 EIEAIRYPRQPL
+485 EIESIRFPRQPL

-513 SVEGILRVVR
+513 SVPDMLAVLR

-668 IRTIGDE
+668 IRTVGDE
-675 LPADLESHL
+675 IPADLESHL

-693 AAVMARRGDVDPTS
+693 AAVAARRGDQTS
-707 PPRRAAQRLSRTAKP
+707 PGNGARPSRTAS
-722 GPERP
+722 R
-727 VSAANKSGKQQAT
+727 
-740 RREGSTVSA
+740 
-749 SSIAAEPTARLVE
+749 AAEPTARLVE
-762 QLQRENCLDRS
+762 RLQQENCLDRA

-782 DAQRAATGAVPD
+782 EAQRVATGVVPD

-834 AEQAVG
+834 AEQAAG
-840 SGDVNGMGGV
+840 SAGALADGMGGV

-865 VWSPDDHGGAGAA
+865 VWSPDDLDGQGTGDNGSAWSSPGAGAA
-878 GNGSAWDSPGAGGP
+878 

-900 ALDPDEVRDAI
+900 ALDPDEVREAI

-981 DVPALAEVLSDIR
+981 DVPALTEVLSDVR

-1095 LTAAEISYRC
+1095 LTSEELSYRC
-1105 VTEQPVSSTAEQ
+1105 EPSSPLPSPHEHDAAEPVESAHAGAAAAVSERYSSFGGQ
-1117 ARDEAAQDS
+1117 
-1126 STAAFDA
+1126 
-1133 PSRGESPPG
+1133 G
-1142 SAGAL
+1142 SAGPPAIDGMQPVPSPDAL
-1147 ESPPNM
+1147 S
-1153 SLGEGWLAELVA
+1153 GEGWLADLLMQ
-1165 ERRAVEL
+1165 RRAVEL
-1172 RVAGETRYVAVEDAA
+1172 RIAGETRYVAVEDAA

-1199 GLPAVLTVDVL
+1199 GLPAALTVDVL
-1210 APGTDPL
+1210 PPGTDPL
-1217 DELVARYASTH
+1217 DELVARFAATH
-1228 VPFEADA
+1228 VPFEAESIA
-1235 VAERLGI
+1235 QRLGI
-1242 PVVRVTA
+1242 GEARVTA
-1249 ALNRLETAK
+1249 SLNRLETAR

-1268 GTSTEW
+1268 GTGTEW

-1289 RLRREVEPVPPE
+1289 RLRHEVEPVPPE
-1301 AYARFLAAWH
+1301 AYARFVAAWH
-1311 SIDRPR
+1311 SVDRPR

-1337 SILETDVLPA
+1337 SILESDVLPA
-1347 RVARYSGA
+1347 RAARYSGA

-1380 VRLYWRDEIAT
+1380 VRLYWRDEVAT
-1391 LAPPTDHEPD
+1391 LAPPPADEPD
-1401 DTVSAAVLAYLAEHG
+1401 DPLAAAILGHLGERG

-1424 NAAHAATALGEERTS
+1424 NAAALGTREHDSEGRHAQQSPLGQGAEALELRQHASEGLPSAPPTS
-1439 ASGQPHSAD
+1439 VATNTDFSA
-1448 EPAANRQ
+1448 R
-1455 PPPDSRDATPPD
+1455 
-1467 AALDPVGRGERSQA
+1467 
-1481 EISPDSRRPADLA
+1481 
-1494 SLSDQ
+1494 

-1511 LVTNDTLAPLR
+1511 LVANDTFAPLR
-1522 ALGPRRSGRSKST
+1522 TLGPRRTARRSRSPASRSSGGT
-1535 SAGRAAGIRQ
+1535 GRAPGVGRQNARQ
-1545 GARRGQSGVLTRSG
+1545 GRSGVLTRSG
-1559 PARRRPGRL
+1559 PGRRPRPGRL

-1598 GGAQALLE
+1598 GSAQALLE

-1654 FATAAAVERLRDYR
+1654 FATAAAVERLRDHR
-1668 EGSDGVVA
+1668 EGAGNVLM

-1688 ALSWPPSDGRPSR
+1688 ALSWPPSGGRPSR
-1701 TAGAHVVLAD
+1701 TAGGHVVLAD
-1711 GTPLVALDRGG
+1711 GVPLVMADRGG

-1729 HAADDLR
+1729 HAATDLR
-1736 WIGALRQALADGRL
+1736 WIDALRQALADGRL
-1750 AKVELARIDAGPAAE
+1750 AKVELARIDATPAAE
-1765 HPIHDALIEHGFTP
+1765 HPIHDTLIENGLTP

>member
-1 MHPALDAF
+1 M
-9 TAPTAEWFA
+9 
-18 STFAAPTQCQVSG
+18 
-31 WQSISAGQHC
+31 
-41 LIAAPTGSGKTLA
+41 IAAPTGSGKTLA

-101 SLAAERLGVEVHV
+101 SLAAERLGVDVHM

-190 ELTAQPPQRIGLSAT
+190 ELTGEPPQRIGLSAT

-212 ARFLGGS
+212 ARFLGGT
-219 DPDRPAARHVEITD
+219 DPDQPASRHVEITD

-270 HDDDFAPPLAVAPS
+270 HDDDYAPPLAVAPS
-284 DTASPLAVAPP
+284 DTA
-295 DTASPLAVA
+295 PLAVA
-304 PSDSASSLAVA
+304 PSDAA
-315 PSDTAQTHSNS
+315 PPQAPIETVSPDTQTQPAPPAAQTHSNS

-433 IQVASPPS
+433 VQVASPPS

-485 EIEAIRYPRQPL
+485 EIESIRFPRQPL

-513 SVEGILRVVR
+513 PVPDLLAVIR

-551 FRELRPRIV
+551 FRELRPRVV

-668 IRTIGDE
+668 IRTIGDA

-693 AAVMARRGDVDPTS
+693 AAVAARRGDVDPASQPSSETS
-707 PPRRAAQRLSRTAKP
+707 GGVAPPRRASK
-722 GPERP
+722 
-727 VSAANKSGKQQAT
+727 
-740 RREGSTVSA
+740 
-749 SSIAAEPTARLVE
+749 AAEPTAQLVE

-834 AEQAVG
+834 AEQAGG

-865 VWSPDDHGGAGAA
+865 VWSPDEPDGAA
-878 GNGSAWDSPGAGGP
+878 GNGSAWDSPGTSGA

-1078 RARSPDELAD
+1078 RARSADELAD

-1095 LTAAEISYRC
+1095 LTALEVMHRC
-1105 VTEQPVSSTAEQ
+1105 EPS
-1117 ARDEAAQDS
+1117 
-1126 STAAFDA
+1126 A
-1133 PSRGESPPG
+1133 PGED
-1142 SAGAL
+1142 
-1147 ESPPNM
+1147 
-1153 SLGEGWLAELVA
+1153 WLAELVA

-1199 GLPAVLTVDVL
+1199 GLPAALTVDVL
-1210 APGTDPL
+1210 TPGTDPL
-1217 DELVARYASTH
+1217 DELVARFASTH

-1242 PVVRVTA
+1242 AIVRVTA

-1301 AYARFLAAWH
+1301 AYARFLTAWH
-1311 SIDRPR
+1311 SIDWPR

-1347 RVARYSGA
+1347 RVARYSSA

-1380 VRLYWRDEIAT
+1380 IRLYWRDEIAT
-1391 LAPPTDHEPD
+1391 LAPPTDDEPD
-1401 DTVSAAVLAYLAEHG
+1401 DPVAAAVLAHLGEHG

-1424 NAAHAATALGEERTS
+1424 SAAHAATTDS
-1439 ASGQPHSAD
+1439 DGQ
-1448 EPAANRQ
+1448 
-1455 PPPDSRDATPPD
+1455 
-1467 AALDPVGRGERSQA
+1467 
-1481 EISPDSRRPADLA
+1481 ADL
-1494 SLSDQ
+1494 SGLSER
-1499 VLAALWDLVWAG
+1499 VLTALWDLVWAG

-1522 ALGPRRSGRSKST
+1522 ALGPRRSGRSKS
-1535 SAGRAAGIRQ
+1535 SGAGRAAGARQ
-1545 GARRGQSGVLTRSG
+1545 GARRGRSGVLTRSG

-1576 AGRWSLTSL
+1576 AGRWSLTSP
-1585 LREPAPSPTERAH
+1585 LREPAPPPTERAH

-1668 EGSDGVVA
+1668 ESSDEVVV

-1688 ALSWPPSDGRPSR
+1688 ALGWPASDGRPSR

-1729 HAADDLR
+1729 HAAADLR
-1736 WIGALRQALADGRL
+1736 WVGALRQALADGRL

-1765 HPIHDALIEHGFTP
+1765 HPIHDALIEHGFTA

>member
-1 MHPALDAF
+1 MRRLPQPPELDTHPSLAAF
-9 TAPTAEWFA
+9 STSTAAWFS

-31 WQSISAGQHC
+31 WESISAGSHC

-66 PEPARAERTRVL
+66 PEPPRAERTRVL

-88 DVDKNLRAPLAGI
+88 DIDKNLRAPLAGI
-101 SLAAERLGVEVHV
+101 GLAAERLGTVVHT

-123 TSAAERRRLVTRPP
+123 TSAAERRRLITRPP

-176 KRGTHLALSLERLC
+176 KRGTHLTLSLERLC
-190 ELTAQPPQRIGLSAT
+190 ELTVEPPQRIGLSAT

-212 ARFLGGS
+212 ARFLGGN
-219 DPDRPAARHVEITD
+219 DPDQPASRHVVITD
-233 AGMTK
+233 AGMSS

-253 LAAASAGAA
+253 LAVASAAGT
-262 PNGAVRVD
+262 PNGNVRVD
-270 HDDDFAPPLAVAPS
+270 HDDDFAAPRGVAPS
-284 DTASPLAVAPP
+284 DTAPELAA
-295 DTASPLAVA
+295 
-304 PSDSASSLAVA
+304 A
-315 PSDTAQTHSNS
+315 PSDTAPTVPGSPAPQTRSNS

-355 ERLATRLNELHLE
+355 ERLASRLNELHLD

-378 TSPPEGAELVRAHH
+378 TSPPEGEELVRAHH
-392 GSLSREQRLG
+392 GSLSREQRLT
-402 IEDDLKAGRVRAIVA
+402 IEDDLKSGRVRAIVA

-441 VAAGMQRIGR
+441 VAAGLQRIGR
-451 AGHQVGEPSVGKI
+451 AGHHVGAPSVGKI

-485 EIEAIRYPRQPL
+485 EIESIRFPRQPL

-513 SVEGILRVVR
+513 SVNDLLGVVR

-668 IRTIGDE
+668 IRTVGDQ
-675 LPADLESHL
+675 LPDPLTPDFATDSSD
-684 MQLDAEAER
+684 DA
-693 AAVMARRGDVDPTS
+693 VTG
-707 PPRRAAQRLSRTAKP
+707 LISR
-722 GPERP
+722 
-727 VSAANKSGKQQAT
+727 
-740 RREGSTVSA
+740 
-749 SSIAAEPTARLVE
+749 
-762 QLQRENCLDRS
+762 LQREHCLDRT
-773 AAVNVLRYL
+773 AAENILRYL
-782 DAQRAATGAVPD
+782 DAQRTATGVVPD

-820 RVHAPWGIALQAKL
+820 RVHAPWGIALQAKF
-834 AEQAVG
+834 AQGAAP
-840 SGDVNGMGGV
+840 SGEGPV

-859 VLRLPD
+859 VLRLGD
-865 VWSPDDHGGAGAA
+865 VWSPDDEAA
-878 GNGSAWDSPGAGGP
+878 LQSRPG
-892 PVLDATDL
+892 LDAPDL
-900 ALDPDEVRDAI
+900 ALDPDEVREAI
-911 VSHLPSTALFASR
+911 VNHLPSTALFASR

-981 DVPALAEVLSDIR
+981 DVPALSEVLGDIK

-1063 LATLELELQRLADGR
+1063 LATLELELQRLADDR
-1078 RARSPDELAD
+1078 RARDADELAD

-1095 LTAAEISYRC
+1095 LTALEITHRC
-1105 VTEQPVSSTAEQ
+1105 EP
-1117 ARDEAAQDS
+1117 
-1126 STAAFDA
+1126 DA
-1133 PSRGESPPG
+1133 SGSPPG
-1142 SAGAL
+1142 
-1147 ESPPNM
+1147 ER
-1153 SLGEGWLAELVA
+1153 WLAELLA
-1165 ERRAVEL
+1165 ERRAVEV
-1172 RVAGETRYVAVEDAA
+1172 RIADETRYVAVEDAA
-1187 RYRDALGCALPV
+1187 RCRDALGCALPV
-1199 GLPAVLTVDVL
+1199 GLPAALTVD
-1210 APGTDPL
+1210 AYQGTDPL
-1217 DELVARYASTH
+1217 DELVARFAATH
-1228 VPFEADA
+1228 VPFETESAA
-1235 VAERLGI
+1235 QRLGI
-1242 PVVRVTA
+1242 PLVRVTA
-1249 ALNRLETAK
+1249 ALNRLEGTR

-1268 GTSTEW
+1268 GTGTEW
-1274 CDTSV
+1274 CDMSV

-1301 AYARFLAAWH
+1301 AYARFLSAWH

-1337 SILETDVLPA
+1337 SILEADVLPA
-1347 RVARYSGA
+1347 RLARYGGA

-1380 VRLYWRDEIAT
+1380 IRLYWRDEIAT
-1391 LAPPTDHEPD
+1391 LVPPPDDEPD
-1401 DTVSAAVLAYLAEHG
+1401 DPVAAAVLTHLAERG
-1416 AAFWPDLL
+1416 AAFWTDLF
-1424 NAAHAATALGEERTS
+1424 AAVHAAT
-1439 ASGQPHSAD
+1439 SG
-1448 EPAANRQ
+1448 
-1455 PPPDSRDATPPD
+1455 DA
-1467 AALDPVGRGERSQA
+1467 
-1481 EISPDSRRPADLA
+1481 PADL
-1494 SLSDQ
+1494 SGLSER

-1511 LVTNDTLAPLR
+1511 LVTNDTFAPLR
-1522 ALGPRRSGRSKST
+1522 ALGPRR
-1535 SAGRAAGIRQ
+1535 GRAAKAKRPGRRAA
-1545 GARRGQSGVLTRSG
+1545 GASRGRSGVLTRSG
-1559 PARRRPGRL
+1559 PGHRPRPGRL
-1568 RSGGPPSA
+1568 RAGGPPSA
-1576 AGRWSLTSL
+1576 AGRWSLVLL

-1598 GGAQALLE
+1598 GAAQALLE

-1654 FATAAAVERLRDYR
+1654 FATAAAVERLRDHR
-1668 EGSDGVVA
+1668 EGSGDMVV

-1688 ALSWPPSDGRPSR
+1688 ALGWPPSDGRPSR
-1701 TAGAHVVLAD
+1701 TAGGHVVLCD
-1711 GTPLVALDRGG
+1711 GFPLVMLDRGG

-1729 HAADDLR
+1729 HANTDLR
-1736 WIGALRQALADGRL
+1736 WIDALRDALATGRL
-1750 AKVELARIDAGPAAE
+1750 TRVELARIDATPAAE
-1765 HPIHDALIEHGFTP
+1765 HPIHDTLTANGFTP

-1784 TLRP
+1784 TLRA

>member
-1 MHPALDAF
+1 
-9 TAPTAEWFA
+9 
-18 STFAAPTQCQVSG
+18 
-31 WQSISAGQHC
+31 
-41 LIAAPTGSGKTLA
+41 
-54 AFLWA
+54 
-59 IDRVMSE
+59 MSE

-101 SLAAERLGVEVHV
+101 SLAAERLGVDVHM

-190 ELTAQPPQRIGLSAT
+190 ELTAESPQRIGLSAT

-219 DPDRPAARHVEITD
+219 DPDQPASRHVEITD

-270 HDDDFAPPLAVAPS
+270 HDDDFAAPVAVAVAVAPS
-284 DTASPLAVAPP
+284 DTVVPAAQADPAPNEAVPPETVPPETLTQPDATAP
-295 DTASPLAVA
+295 
-304 PSDSASSLAVA
+304 
-315 PSDTAQTHSNS
+315 QTHSNS

-332 PRLLELVYA
+332 PRLLQLVYA

-433 IQVASPPS
+433 VQVASPPS

-485 EIEAIRYPRQPL
+485 EIESIRYPRQPL

-513 SVEGILRVVR
+513 SVPDLLAVIR

-675 LPADLESHL
+675 LPTDLESHL

-693 AAVMARRGDVDPTS
+693 AAVMARRGDVDPAGQAS
-707 PPRRAAQRLSRTAKP
+707 SEQGSAAAPPRRASK
-722 GPERP
+722 
-727 VSAANKSGKQQAT
+727 
-740 RREGSTVSA
+740 
-749 SSIAAEPTARLVE
+749 AAEPTARLVE

-834 AEQAVG
+834 AEQAAG

-865 VWSPDDHGGAGAA
+865 VWSPGHDGAGAA
-878 GNGSAWDSPGAGGP
+878 GNGSAWDSPGTSGA

-1078 RARSPDELAD
+1078 RARSADELAD

-1095 LTAAEISYRC
+1095 LTALEVMHRC
-1105 VTEQPVSSTAEQ
+1105 EPS
-1117 ARDEAAQDS
+1117 
-1126 STAAFDA
+1126 A
-1133 PSRGESPPG
+1133 P
-1142 SAGAL
+1142 
-1147 ESPPNM
+1147 
-1153 SLGEGWLAELVA
+1153 GEGWLAELVA

-1199 GLPAVLTVDVL
+1199 GLPAALTVDVL
-1210 APGTDPL
+1210 TPGTDPL
-1217 DELVARYASTH
+1217 DELVARFASTH

-1242 PVVRVTA
+1242 AIVRVTA

-1258 RVTRGAFRPD
+1258 RATRGAFRPD

-1380 VRLYWRDEIAT
+1380 IRLYWRDEIAT
-1391 LAPPTDHEPD
+1391 LAPPTEDGPD
-1401 DTVSAAVLAYLAEHG
+1401 DPVAAAVLAHLAEYG

-1424 NAAHAATALGEERTS
+1424 SAAHAATAHSDGPGDRA
-1439 ASGQPHSAD
+1439 ASPAESAD
-1448 EPAANRQ
+1448 SAPDGRALAQQSAAPA
-1455 PPPDSRDATPPD
+1455 
-1467 AALDPVGRGERSQA
+1467 
-1481 EISPDSRRPADLA
+1481 RPADLA
-1494 SLSDQ
+1494 SLSER

-1522 ALGPRRSGRSKST
+1522 ALGPRRSRKSSARSSG
-1535 SAGRAAGIRQ
+1535 AGRAAGARQ
-1545 GARRGQSGVLTRSG
+1545 GARRGRSGVLTRSG

-1621 PGGFAAAYGILRALE
+1621 TGGFAAAYGILRALE

-1668 EGSDGVVA
+1668 GQQPLHTDRHATPELPHDRSERSADVVVLA
-1676 LGAADPAQPYGA
+1676 AADPAQPYGA
-1688 ALSWPPSDGRPSR
+1688 ALGWPPSEGRPSR

-1711 GTPLVALDRGG
+1711 GAPLVALDRGG
-1722 RTLHTFE
+1722 RTLHTFV

-1750 AKVELARIDAGPAAE
+1750 AKVELSRIDAGPAAE
-1765 HPIHDALIEHGFTP
+1765 HPIHDTLIEHGFTP

>member
-284 DTASPLAVAPP
+284 DT
-295 DTASPLAVA
+295 A

-684 MQLDAEAER
+684 MLLDAEAER

-740 RREGSTVSA
+740 QREGSTVSA
-749 SSIAAEPTARLVE
+749 SSRAAEPTARLVE

-878 GNGSAWDSPGAGGP
+878 GNGSAWDAPGAGGP

-911 VSHLPSTALFASR
+911 VNHLPSTALFASR

-981 DVPALAEVLSDIR
+981 DVPALTEVLSDIR

-1095 LTAAEISYRC
+1095 LTALEIAHRC
-1105 VTEQPVSSTAEQ
+1105 EP
-1117 ARDEAAQDS
+1117 
-1126 STAAFDA
+1126 
-1133 PSRGESPPG
+1133 
-1142 SAGAL
+1142 
-1147 ESPPNM
+1147 
-1153 SLGEGWLAELVA
+1153 GEGWLAELVA

-1199 GLPAVLTVDVL
+1199 GLPAALTVDVL
-1210 APGTDPL
+1210 TPGTDPL
-1217 DELVARYASTH
+1217 DELVARFASTH

-1242 PVVRVTA
+1242 AEVRVTA
-1249 ALNRLETAK
+1249 ALNRLESAK

-1347 RVARYSGA
+1347 RVVRYSGA

-1380 VRLYWRDEIAT
+1380 IRLYWRDEIAT
-1391 LAPPTDHEPD
+1391 LAPPTEDGPD
-1401 DTVSAAVLAYLAEHG
+1401 GPVAAALLAHLAEHG

-1424 NAAHAATALGEERTS
+1424 SAAHAATADNGESGDS
-1439 ASGQPHSAD
+1439 AAPPAESAVAVPD
-1448 EPAANRQ
+1448 GRAPARQ
-1455 PPPDSRDATPPD
+1455 SAGPT
-1467 AALDPVGRGERSQA
+1467 
-1481 EISPDSRRPADLA
+1481 RPTDL
-1494 SLSDQ
+1494 SNLSEQ
-1499 VLAALWDLVWAG
+1499 VQAALWDLVWAG

-1522 ALGPRRSGRSKST
+1522 ALGPRRSSRSKSASRSSGASR
-1535 SAGRAAGIRQ
+1535 SAGARQ
-1545 GARRGQSGVLTRSG
+1545 GARRGRSGVLTRSG

-1621 PGGFAAAYGILRALE
+1621 TGGFAAAYGILRALE

-1668 EGSDGVVA
+1668 GQQPSHTDRHATPELPHDRSERSADVVVLA
-1676 LGAADPAQPYGA
+1676 AADPAQPYGA
-1688 ALSWPPSDGRPSR
+1688 ALGWPPSDGRPSR

-1729 HAADDLR
+1729 HAAADLR

-1765 HPIHDALIEHGFTP
+1765 HPIHDALIEHGFAA

-1784 TLRP
+1784 TLQN

>member
-1 MHPALDAF
+1 M
-9 TAPTAEWFA
+9 
-18 STFAAPTQCQVSG
+18 
-31 WQSISAGQHC
+31 
-41 LIAAPTGSGKTLA
+41 IAAPTGSGKTLA

-66 PEPARAERTRVL
+66 PEPDRAQRTRVL

-101 SLAAERLGVEVHV
+101 SLAAERLGVDVHV

-190 ELTAQPPQRIGLSAT
+190 ELTRDTVGLPQRIGLSAT

-219 DPDRPAARHVEITD
+219 DPEHPDSRHVEITD

-270 HDDDFAPPLAVAPS
+270 HDDDFAAPPEVAPS
-284 DTASPLAVAPP
+284 DAALAPAAAPPATAPPETQSRPDPVAPP
-295 DTASPLAVA
+295 
-304 PSDSASSLAVA
+304 
-315 PSDTAQTHSNS
+315 QTHSNS

-332 PRLLELVYA
+332 PRLLALVYA

-392 GSLSREQRLG
+392 GSLSREQRLT
-402 IEDDLKAGRVRAIVA
+402 IEDDLKSGRVRAIVA

-485 EIEAIRYPRQPL
+485 EIEAIRFPRQPL

-513 SVEGILRVVR
+513 SVEDLLAVIR

-536 SSVLDLLAGRYPSEE
+536 ASVLDLLAGRYPSEE

-668 IRTIGDE
+668 IRTVGDG

-693 AAVMARRGDVDPTS
+693 AAVAARRGDADATIEPS
-707 PPRRAAQRLSRTAKP
+707 SENGGEAAPPRRASKAAQ
-722 GPERP
+722 
-727 VSAANKSGKQQAT
+727 
-740 RREGSTVSA
+740 
-749 SSIAAEPTARLVE
+749 PTARLLE

-834 AEQAVG
+834 AEQSAN
-840 SGDVNGMGGV
+840 SGGALADGMGGV

-865 VWSPDDHGGAGAA
+865 VWSPDDPDGAA
-878 GNGSAWDSPGAGGP
+878 PNGSAWDSPGAGGA

-900 ALDPDEVRDAI
+900 ALDPDEVREAI
-911 VSHLPSTALFASR
+911 VGHLPSTALFASR

-981 DVPALAEVLSDIR
+981 DVPALAEVLTDIR

-1009 PMAQSLLFDWISVFM
+1009 PMAQSLLFDWIAVFM

-1063 LATLELELQRLADGR
+1063 LAELELELQRLADGR
-1078 RARSPDELAD
+1078 RARSADELAD
-1088 VLSRVGD
+1088 VLARVGD
-1095 LTAAEISYRC
+1095 LTAEELSYRC
-1105 VTEQPVSSTAEQ
+1105 EPS
-1117 ARDEAAQDS
+1117 
-1126 STAAFDA
+1126 A
-1133 PSRGESPPG
+1133 P
-1142 SAGAL
+1142 
-1147 ESPPNM
+1147 
-1153 SLGEGWLAELVA
+1153 GEGWLADLLA

-1172 RVAGETRYVAVEDAA
+1172 RIAGEVRYVAVEDAA

-1199 GLPAVLTVDVL
+1199 GLPAAFMNDVL
-1210 APGTDPL
+1210 VEGTDPL
-1217 DELVARYASTH
+1217 DELVARFAATH
-1228 VPFEADA
+1228 IPFEAEA
-1235 VAERLGI
+1235 AALRWGI
-1242 PVVRVTA
+1242 PAVRVTA
-1249 ALNRLETAK
+1249 ALSRLETAR

-1289 RLRREVEPVPPE
+1289 RLRQEVEPVPPE

-1347 RVARYSGA
+1347 RLVHYSGA
-1355 DLDAL
+1355 DLDGL

-1380 VRLYWRDEIAT
+1380 VRLYWRDEVAT
-1391 LAPPTDHEPD
+1391 LAPPPD
-1401 DTVSAAVLAYLAEHG
+1401 DAPGDPMSAAVLAHLSERG

-1424 NAAHAATALGEERTS
+1424 AAVHAAI
-1439 ASGQPHSAD
+1439 SGD
-1448 EPAANRQ
+1448 EPADVSNL
-1455 PPPDSRDATPPD
+1455 S
-1467 AALDPVGRGERSQA
+1467 ER
-1481 EISPDSRRPADLA
+1481 L
-1494 SLSDQ
+1494 LT
-1499 VLAALWDLVWAG
+1499 ALWDLVWVG

-1522 ALGPRRSGRSKST
+1522 ALGPRRGAQRSRSTARRSAGSGRP
-1535 SAGRAAGIRQ
+1535 
-1545 GARRGQSGVLTRSG
+1545 GARRGRSGVLTRSS

-1568 RSGGPPSA
+1568 RTGGPPSA

-1598 GGAQALLE
+1598 GAAQALLE
-1606 RHGIVTRPGVLAEGH
+1606 RHGVVTRPGVLAEGH

-1646 VEGLGAAQ
+1646 TEGLGAAQ
-1654 FATAAAVERLRDYR
+1654 FATAAAVERLRDYW
-1668 EGSDGVVA
+1668 EGTGDIVLLA
-1676 LGAADPAQPYGA
+1676 AADPAQPYGA
-1688 ALSWPPSDGRPSR
+1688 ALAWPSSDGRPSR
-1701 TAGAHVVLAD
+1701 TAGGQVVLAD
-1711 GTPLVALDRGG
+1711 GVPLVMLDRGG

-1729 HAADDLR
+1729 HAAADLR
-1736 WIGALRQALADGRL
+1736 WIEALRDGLAAGRL
-1750 AKVELARIDAGPAAE
+1750 ARVELGRIDGTDAAE
-1765 HPIHDALIEHGFTP
+1765 HPIHDLLIEHGFTP

-1784 TLRP
+1784 TLRT

>member
-1 MHPALDAF
+1 
-9 TAPTAEWFA
+9 
-18 STFAAPTQCQVSG
+18 
-31 WQSISAGQHC
+31 
-41 LIAAPTGSGKTLA
+41 
-54 AFLWA
+54 
-59 IDRVMSE
+59 MSE
-66 PEPARAERTRVL
+66 PEPPRAERTRVL

-88 DVDKNLRAPLAGI
+88 DIDKNLRAPLAGI
-101 SLAAERLGVEVHV
+101 GLAAERLGTDVHT

-123 TSAAERRRLVTRPP
+123 TSAAERRRLITRPP

-190 ELTAQPPQRIGLSAT
+190 ELTVEPPQRIGLSAT

-212 ARFLGGS
+212 ARFLGGN
-219 DPDRPAARHVEITD
+219 DPEQPASRHVVITD
-233 AGMTK
+233 AGMSS

-253 LAAASAGAA
+253 LAAASAAGA
-262 PNGAVRVD
+262 PNGNVRVD
-270 HDDDFAPPLAVAPS
+270 HDDDFAAPRAVAPS
-284 DTASPLAVAPP
+284 DTAPIVPGSPAP
-295 DTASPLAVA
+295 
-304 PSDSASSLAVA
+304 
-315 PSDTAQTHSNS
+315 QTHSNS

-332 PRLLELVYA
+332 PRLLELVYE

-355 ERLATRLNELHLE
+355 ERLASRLNELHLD

-378 TSPPEGAELVRAHH
+378 TSPPEGEELVRAHH
-392 GSLSREQRLG
+392 GSLSREQRLA
-402 IEDDLKAGRVRAIVA
+402 IEDDLKTGRVRAIVA

-441 VAAGMQRIGR
+441 VAAGLQRIGR
-451 AGHQVGEPSVGKI
+451 AGHQVGAPSVGKI

-485 EIEAIRYPRQPL
+485 QIESIRFPRQPL

-513 SVEGILRVVR
+513 SVNDLLGVVR

-560 WDRTTGMLRARQG
+560 WDRSTGMLRARQG

-668 IRTIGDE
+668 VRSVGDQLPDPLAPDFATDSSDDAIAGLIG
-675 LPADLESHL
+675 
-684 MQLDAEAER
+684 R
-693 AAVMARRGDVDPTS
+693 
-707 PPRRAAQRLSRTAKP
+707 
-722 GPERP
+722 
-727 VSAANKSGKQQAT
+727 
-740 RREGSTVSA
+740 
-749 SSIAAEPTARLVE
+749 
-762 QLQRENCLDRS
+762 LQREHCLDRT
-773 AAVNVLRYL
+773 AAENILRYL
-782 DAQRAATGAVPD
+782 DAQRTATGVVPD

-834 AEQAVG
+834 AQGAAG
-840 SGDVNGMGGV
+840 HGDGPV

-859 VLRLPD
+859 VLRLGD
-865 VWSPDDHGGAGAA
+865 VWSPDDGAQLQSG
-878 GNGSAWDSPGAGGP
+878 PGLGTPA
-892 PVLDATDL
+892 LDGDTL
-900 ALDPDEVRDAI
+900 ALDPDEVREAI

-981 DVPALAEVLSDIR
+981 DVPALTEVLGDIR

-1078 RARSPDELAD
+1078 RARNADEPAD

-1095 LTAAEISYRC
+1095 LTALEVAHRC
-1105 VTEQPVSSTAEQ
+1105 EPDPSSRPSADAVQPMAPAGDQ
-1117 ARDEAAQDS
+1117 PGGQLPAGGDAAPALASADS
-1126 STAAFDA
+1126 L
-1133 PSRGESPPG
+1133 P
-1142 SAGAL
+1142 
-1147 ESPPNM
+1147 
-1153 SLGEGWLAELVA
+1153 GEGLLADLLA

-1199 GLPAVLTVDVL
+1199 GLPASLTVDVL
-1210 APGTDPL
+1210 PTGTDPL
-1217 DELVARYASTH
+1217 DELVARFAATH
-1228 VPFEADA
+1228 VPFETESAA
-1235 VAERLGI
+1235 QRLGI

-1249 ALNRLETAK
+1249 ALNRLETAR

-1268 GTSTEW
+1268 GTGTEW

-1301 AYARFLAAWH
+1301 AYARFVSAWH
-1311 SIDRPR
+1311 SIERPR

-1337 SILETDVLPA
+1337 SILEADVLPA
-1347 RVARYSGA
+1347 RLARYSGA

-1391 LAPPTDHEPD
+1391 LAPPPD
-1401 DTVSAAVLAYLAEHG
+1401 DEPEDPVAAAVLGHLGERG

-1424 NAAHAATALGEERTS
+1424 SAAHAATAR
-1439 ASGQPHSAD
+1439 D
-1448 EPAANRQ
+1448 EA
-1455 PPPDSRDATPPD
+1455 
-1467 AALDPVGRGERSQA
+1467 
-1481 EISPDSRRPADLA
+1481 ADL
-1494 SLSDQ
+1494 SGLSER

-1511 LVTNDTLAPLR
+1511 HLTNDTFAPLR
-1522 ALGPRRSGRSKST
+1522 ALGPRK
-1535 SAGRAAGIRQ
+1535 GRAAKAKRPGRRAA
-1545 GARRGQSGVLTRSG
+1545 GASRGRSGVLTRSG
-1559 PARRRPGRL
+1559 PSHRPRPGRL
-1568 RSGGPPSA
+1568 RAGGPPSA
-1576 AGRWSLTSL
+1576 AGRWSLVSL

-1598 GGAQALLE
+1598 GAAQALLE

-1654 FATAAAVERLRDYR
+1654 FATAAAVERLRDHR
-1668 EGSDGVVA
+1668 ESSGGHGD
-1676 LGAADPAQPYGA
+1676 
-1688 ALSWPPSDGRPSR
+1688 
-1701 TAGAHVVLAD
+1701 AG
-1711 GTPLVALDRGG
+1711 GG
-1722 RTLHTFE
+1722 RS
-1729 HAADDLR
+1729 
-1736 WIGALRQALADGRL
+1736 GPALRRRPQLAT
-1750 AKVELARIDAGPAAE
+1750 E
-1765 HPIHDALIEHGFTP
+1765 
-1779 GYRGP
+1779 
-1784 TLRP
+1784 

>member
-1 MHPALDAF
+1 MHPALGAF
-9 TAPTAEWFA
+9 SAPTAEWFA

-31 WQSISAGQHC
+31 WEAISAGQHC

-59 IDRVMSE
+59 IDRVMGE

-101 SLAAERLGVEVHV
+101 ALAAERLGAEVHA

-123 TSAAERRRLVTRPP
+123 TSAAERRRLITRPP

-190 ELTAQPPQRIGLSAT
+190 ELTGKPPQRIGLSAT

-270 HDDDFAPPLAVAPS
+270 HDDDFAAPQLAVAPS
-284 DTASPLAVAPP
+284 DTP
-295 DTASPLAVA
+295 
-304 PSDSASSLAVA
+304 
-315 PSDTAQTHSNS
+315 QTHSNS

-392 GSLSREQRLG
+392 GSLSREQRLA

-513 SVEGILRVVR
+513 SVDDILRVVR

-693 AAVMARRGDVDPTS
+693 AAVMARRGDVDPAGQSLSETGGEAAS
-707 PPRRAAQRLSRTAKP
+707 PRRASK
-722 GPERP
+722 
-727 VSAANKSGKQQAT
+727 
-740 RREGSTVSA
+740 
-749 SSIAAEPTARLVE
+749 AAEPTARLVE

-834 AEQAVG
+834 AEQAAG

-865 VWSPDDHGGAGAA
+865 VWSPDDQAP
-878 GNGSAWDSPGAGGP
+878 NGSAWDSPGTGGA

-1078 RARSPDELAD
+1078 RARSADELAD

-1117 ARDEAAQDS
+1117 AGDEAAQ
-1126 STAAFDA
+1126 A
-1133 PSRGESPPG
+1133 GEPPASG
-1142 SAGAL
+1142 LSAGVP
-1147 ESPPNM
+1147 ESSPDI
-1153 SLGEGWLAELVA
+1153 SSGEGWLAELVA

-1172 RVAGETRYVAVEDAA
+1172 RVAGETRFVAVEDAA

-1217 DELVARYASTH
+1217 DELVARFASTH

-1242 PVVRVTA
+1242 AEVRVTA

-1347 RVARYSGA
+1347 RAARYSSA

-1380 VRLYWRDEIAT
+1380 IRLYWRDEIAT
-1391 LAPPTDHEPD
+1391 LAPPTEPEPD
-1401 DTVSAAVLAYLAEHG
+1401 NPVSAAVLAHLSEHG

-1424 NAAHAATALGEERTS
+1424 GAAHAATADNGEQ
-1439 ASGQPHSAD
+1439 GD
-1448 EPAANRQ
+1448 
-1455 PPPDSRDATPPD
+1455 D
-1467 AALDPVGRGERSQA
+1467 AALPAASADGAPDGRASARST
-1481 EISPDSRRPADLA
+1481 DLA
-1494 SLSDQ
+1494 SLSER
-1499 VLAALWDLVWAG
+1499 VLTALWDLVWAG

-1522 ALGPRRSGRSKST
+1522 ALGPRRGGRSKST
-1535 SAGRAAGIRQ
+1535 GRSPAAGRAAGARQ
-1545 GARRGQSGVLTRSG
+1545 GARRGRSGVLTRSG

-1668 EGSDGVVA
+1668 GQQPLHTDRHATPELPHDRSERSADVVVLA
-1676 LGAADPAQPYGA
+1676 AADPAQPYGA

-1736 WIGALRQALADGRL
+1736 WIGAVRQALADGRL
-1750 AKVELARIDAGPAAE
+1750 GKVELSRIDAGPAAE

-1784 TLRP
+1784 TLRA